1 MSKQYFFEAGSFQD
15 LSYTELVSVFN
26 LYGVSKDRIQR
37 FTDKVFIVRDNEVSE
52 EIVKKIYNRLG
63 GFVRYG
69 YLLDQVDTFLAE
81 YIAKET
87 KVTFGVSVLGNSHS
101 KDHVFLRKLS
111 NELKDELKRNDIS
124 SRFIRPL
131 SGETELNAAQ
141 VLKNEI
147 VEKGFELCIIKSENA
162 EIYGCTMG
170 VQDIEGFAMRDYDRP
185 HTDVKMGTLPPKLA
199 RMMINLAGLK
209 EGIIWDPF
217 CGSGTIPMEAAVLGF
232 DILGSDIDENAL
244 EYTEKNIE
252 WASDKG
258 LIGIIKYD
266 IFHLDVKEPDNR
278 TLAKLRKTP
287 ISAVV
292 CEPFMGPPQRSVL
305 FSGKAELFLK
315 RVEELYKG
323 LFDILHEVTHEGFV
337 VVMIIPSYKTSWGW
351 KTIGVRDIVG
361 KRWEVLNTELSG
373 GRDLKWSRK
382 NSIITRNIFI
392 LRRK

>member
-1 MSKQYFFEAGSFQD
+1 
-15 LSYTELVSVFN
+15 
-26 LYGVSKDRIQR
+26 
-37 FTDKVFIVRDNEVSE
+37 
-52 EIVKKIYNRLG
+52 
-63 GFVRYG
+63 
-69 YLLDQVDTFLAE
+69 
-81 YIAKET
+81 
-87 KVTFGVSVLGNSHS
+87 LGNSHS

-111 NELKDELKRNDIS
+111 NELKDELKRNEIS

-258 LIGIIKYD
+258 LIGLIKYD

-292 CEPFMGPPQRSVL
+292 CEPFMGPPQRSTL

-323 LFDILHEVTHEGFV
+323 LFDVLHEVTHEGFV